1 MNIAIAKER
10 RDDIL
15 KVDSINSTDADF
27 MATHVPFKS
36 ICVKRNLT
44 ADQREHCSED
54 EVYSLFFGD
63 TETYNKHQFIIVE
76 GASGS
81 GKSHFIRW
89 INAKLQSYVEEGK
102 DVVLLIRRSDNTL
115 KGTIKQLL
123 NIKEISNIKNK
134 EAYDRL
140 VQAHQT
146 ISEAKFKEK
155 IYSEFI
161 VEINTCEENSELS
174 NVQKKQL
181 VALLN
186 NDKFKNRMMAI
197 AGPIDRIYQK
207 VAGTDSGLIAGVD
220 ALFEENDF
228 TLDIEFNQELK
239 ETADR
244 HAVRLADRLIPDE
257 YNDSLIKPVTK
268 FMNSFVD
275 IVVRSCAGIE
285 EGDFLSIFR
294 EIRQE
299 LYRQNKNLILLIE
312 DITAFTGINQDLL
325 NALII
330 DHTGLNEADKLCRL
344 ISVVATTTQYYAE
357 FRDNYRDRITS
368 QITIED
374 EAIGANAKDV
384 VAFCAR
390 YLNALSLSGETIQE
404 WCNDGAK
411 GEDYPIHAA
420 DFDWESFNLNGK
432 RINLYPFTQKAIE
445 NLYHNMIVQKTPR
458 YIIKE
463 IIEPAVN
470 DVISFNGLFPLFLD
484 KWRHLLQENV
494 EAKVLDALSR
504 MENVKEDKKYKSCV
518 LSLICYWGNGTFD
531 IDFEKGTIS
540 GIRNA
545 IFVKFGLEDFSKHV
559 LGKGDWGD
567 DSIEVAEETSPLPTP
582 AVLQPVK
589 EKINKRYE
597 DLKQVVN
604 EWFYD
609 KKIFNKAREI
619 RDALC
624 SFVFDTL
631 NWQQLGVSIAV
642 RDILKNCNTINLFSI
657 ERQDRANARGLIEI
671 KATEGSKDVL
681 LAIGKYLYIGE
692 KRWNFNDAPSAIYTV
707 TCWLED
713 HKNEIIDAVLEESRA
728 VPTYIQCAL
737 LSDMIFMCLNNGGLK
752 KTSDITADK
761 FLCDFSKIRGDYS
774 SHSSEWRDLATICN
788 NDNAAID
795 NHKIVLDYFNLVQG
809 SGVSKNFVNHTALEI
824 ALKTLEKNKFNID
837 FSSITTSEITGKKNT
852 IEYCKKL
859 CSKIDIVIRAER
871 AYVEGA
877 VNSLYEL
884 FGYDKDVEIVASDIR
899 DLLTDAISFYDKVD
913 NYGLTIVPLRSSEAK
928 ELKSKSEEIAKLISL
943 LNEGDSSSISLNY
956 LLKNSSSPMKLIN
969 EFVEFLNKVN
979 ADVDNVAPRMESEKD
994 KLVRSG
1000 GWTENVDPRFESAL
1014 IQFEQI
1020 KKVD

>member
-36 ICVKRNLT
+36 ICVKKNLT
-44 ADQREHCSED
+44 ADQREHYSED
-54 EVYSLFFGD
+54 EVYSFFFGD
-63 TETYNKHQFIIVE
+63 LEAYNRHQLIIVE

-89 INAKLQSYVEEGK
+89 INAKLQSFVEEGK

-140 VQAHQT
+140 VQANQT

-239 ETADR
+239 ETADK

-344 ISVVATTTQYYAE
+344 ISVVGTTTQYYAE
-357 FRDNYRDRITS
+357 FRDNYKDRITS

-374 EAIGANAKDV
+374 EAIGTNNRDV

-390 YLNALSLSGETIQE
+390 YLNALSLSKETIQV
-404 WCNDGAK
+404 WCNEGAK
-411 GEDYPIHAA
+411 EEDYPIHAA
-420 DFDWESFNLNGK
+420 DYDWESFNLNGK

-445 NLYHNMIVQKTPR
+445 NLYQNMTVQKTPR

-470 DVISFNGLFPLFLD
+470 DVVSINGLFPLFLD
-484 KWRHLLQENV
+484 KWRHSLQENV
-494 EAKVLDALSR
+494 ESKVLDALSR
-504 MENVKEDKKYKSCV
+504 MENVKEDKKYKRCV

-531 IDFEKGTIS
+531 VDSEKGTIS

-567 DSIEVAEETSPLPTP
+567 GPIEESEETSPLSTP

-589 EKINKRYE
+589 EKVNKKYE

-604 EWFYD
+604 EWFYE

-642 RDILKNCNTINLFSI
+642 RDLVKNSSTRLFSI
-657 ERQDRANARGLIEI
+657 ERQDRVNARGLIEI
-671 KATEGSKDVL
+671 KATEENKDVL
-681 LAIGKYLYIGE
+681 LAIGKYLYVGD
-692 KRWNFNDAPSAIYTV
+692 KKWNFSDAPSAIYTV

-713 HKNEIIDAVLEESRA
+713 HKNAIIDAVIEEPYA

-737 LSDMIFMCLNNGGLK
+737 LSDIIFMCLNNGGLK

-809 SGVSKNFVNHTALEI
+809 SGVSTNFVNHTALEN

-837 FSSITTSEITGKKNT
+837 FSSIKTSEITGKKNT

-877 VNSLYEL
+877 VNSLFEL

-899 DLLTDAISFYDKVD
+899 DLLTDVISFYDKVD
-913 NYGLTIVPLRSSEAK
+913 NYGLTIVPLQSSEAK

-969 EFVEFLNKVN
+969 EFVEFLTKVN
-979 ADVDNVAPRMESEKD
+979 ADVDNVTPRMESEKD

-1014 IQFEQI
+1014 IQFEQM